1 MYVGHL
7 FSMTLTLSALFL
19 LLTGA
24 FLPSGKEFCSSTG
37 VLSTLNRDSSVKLVA
52 TRSSE
57 GPGKASDIFHHSKG
71 RESGTAAIKG
81 SWWCVDLGENRRLVI
96 THYALRHG
104 KKDGESILREW
115 QLQGSIDG
123 LMWTDLNTAK
133 DANDP
138 LQFRDPSPYFTGRWT
153 VNGEVRAFRY
163 FRILQTGRNS
173 SGKYGIYLSG
183 LELYGTLAKI

>member
-1 MYVGHL
+1 MIY
-7 FSMTLTLSALFL
+7 FTI
-19 LLTGA
+19 
-24 FLPSGKEFCSSTG
+24 E
-37 VLSTLNRDSSVKLVA
+37 
-52 TRSSE
+52 
-57 GPGKASDIFHHSKG
+57 KAE
-71 RESGTAAIKG
+71 RVEQLG
-81 SWWCVDLGENRRLVI
+81 SWWCVDLGENHRLVI

-104 KKDGESILREW
+104 KKDGDSILREW

-123 LMWTDLNTAK
+123 LIWTDLNTAE

-163 FRILQTGRNS
+163 LRILQTGRNS